1 MREVILPPL
10 EIWQQEVFDVVK
22 DAQNSGKRF
31 IIKAK
36 RQVGKSILCIV
47 LLIYYSLN
55 KKGISLLIEPTQAQC
70 RRVYKQIVDC
80 LEGSDLIVQANA
92 TLLTIT
98 FVNGSEIIFKSCEQ
112 NTDSLRGY
120 TVSNICIIDEG
131 AFCPTDIYNIVYP
144 MTDAHNAPIL
154 IVSTPLFANGEYFE
168 LYQKGLIPNDKIMSF
183 DWSKYDTSKYL
194 SNEKLEFYRQTVA
207 PLKFKS
213 EYLGE
218 FIEEGSYTFGN
229 INECVDN
236 TIFKGLPKYGGI
248 DWATGNNG
256 DFTVLTLMDSNKN
269 VVDIHSFKNLDA
281 VEQVDKLAS
290 IINSYPTLKKIQVEM
305 NSIGRVFYDNLRRQ
319 VKVYIKRF
327 TTDNISK
334 RKIIEQLIQAFEK
347 GEITIP
353 DDAELIKELQHY
365 AVEKTKTGYTYNGAD
380 GVNDDYVISLAL
392 CYDVAKEENN
402 SFQLRLV

>member
-10 EIWQQEVFDVVK
+10 EVWQQEVFDVVK
-22 DAQNSGKRF
+22 DAQNSGQRF

-80 LEGSDLIVQANA
+80 LEGSGIITQANA

-98 FVNGSEIIFKSCEQ
+98 FINGSEIIFKSCEQ

-131 AFCPTDIYNIVYP
+131 AFCPTDIYNIIYP

-154 IVSTPLFANGEYFE
+154 IVSTPLFANGEYYE
-168 LYQKGLIPNDKIMSF
+168 LYQKGLIPNDKIVSF

-194 SNEKLEFYRQTVA
+194 SDEKLEFYRQTVA

-229 INECVDN
+229 INECVNN

-256 DFTVLTLMDSNKN
+256 DYTVLTLMDNNKN

-290 IINSYPTLKKIQVEM
+290 IINSYPSLKKIQVEM
-305 NSIGRVFYDNLRRQ
+305 NSIGRVFYDNLKRQ

-327 TTDNISK
+327 TTTNESK
-334 RKIIEQLIQAFEK
+334 RKIIEQLIQAFSNNL
-347 GEITIP
+347 ITIP
-353 DDAELIKELQHY
+353 NDNELLKELQHY
-365 AVEKTKTGYTYNGAD
+365 AVEKTKTGYTYNGID

-392 CYDVAKEENN
+392 CYDIAKEDNN
-402 SFQLRLV
+402 NFQLRLV

>member
-10 EIWQQEVFDVVK
+10 EVWQQEVFDVVK

-70 RRVYKQIVDC
+70 RRVFKQIVDC

-154 IVSTPLFANGEYFE
+154 IVSTPLFANGEYYE
-168 LYQKGLIPNDKIMSF
+168 LYMKGLTTNDKIMSF

-194 SNEKLEFYRQTVA
+194 SNEKLQFYKETVA

-229 INECVDN
+229 VNECINDM
-236 TIFKGLPKYGGI
+236 TFKGLPKYGGI

-290 IINSYPTLKKIQVEM
+290 IINSYPTLKKVQVEM

>member
-55 KKGISLLIEPTQAQC
+55 KKGISLIIEPTQAQC

>member
-10 EIWQQEVFDVVK
+10 EVWQQEVFDLVK
-22 DAQNSGKRF
+22 DAQNSGKRYVV
-31 IIKAK
+31 KAK

-70 RRVYKQIVDC
+70 RRVFKQIVDC
-80 LEGSDLIVQANA
+80 LEGSGIITQANA

-98 FVNGSEIIFKSCEQ
+98 FVNGAEIIFKSCEQ

-131 AFCPTDIYNIVYP
+131 AFCPVDIYNIVYP

-154 IVSTPLFANGEYFE
+154 IVSTPLFANGEYYE
-168 LYQKGLIPNDKIMSF
+168 LYQKGLIPNDKIVSF

-194 SNEKLEFYRQTVA
+194 SNEKLQFYKETVA

-229 INECVDN
+229 VSNAVN
-236 TIFKGLPKYGGI
+236 NSIFKGLPKYAGI

-290 IINSYPTLKKIQVEM
+290 IINSYPTLKKVQVEM

-327 TTDNISK
+327 TTDNKTK

-392 CYDVAKEENN
+392 CYDIAKEENN